1 MKVLNPG
8 EFTEACVAS
17 ELEEATRT
25 GTLLWPGEDMAE
37 SNGGGNFGDAT
48 MLADVDE
55 DEYGVYEDDLD
66 LDELDDEEEEDLDDE
81 FDEDFEDDSDFD
93 DDFS

>member
-8 EFTEACVAS
+8 EFTEACMAS
-17 ELEEATRT
+17 ELEDGART
-25 GTLLWPGEDMAE
+25 GLILWPSEDMDE
-37 SNGGGNFGDAT
+37 SSGGGNFGDAT

-66 LDELDDEEEEDLDDE
+66 VDEFDDDEDGLGDE
-81 FDEDFEDDSDFD
+81 FDEDFDDDSDFD